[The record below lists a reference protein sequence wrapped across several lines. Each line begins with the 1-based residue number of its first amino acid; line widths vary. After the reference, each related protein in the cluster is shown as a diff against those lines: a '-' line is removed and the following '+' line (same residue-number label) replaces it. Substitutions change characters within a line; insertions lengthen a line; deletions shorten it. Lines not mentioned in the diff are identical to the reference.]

1 MKIVSS
7 PLGKIQKMNVFCN
20 VYTIVILYNFDNFT
34 VGVLIDFKCINS
46 TYIVF

>member
-1 MKIVSS
+1 
-7 PLGKIQKMNVFCN
+7 MNVFCN